1 MSDSIIGLKP
11 DWYEKSLLQI
21 GCLGLL
27 IVASV
32 KRPNDFDEELNN
44 GGWSIVS
51 AYINEF
57 WVTLKITILYI
68 NEIDSGTCFIINW
81 YYP

>member
-51 AYINEF
+51 
-57 WVTLKITILYI
+57 V
-68 NEIDSGTCFIINW
+68 
-81 YYP
+81 